1 MADPETVERVRRYL
15 VDGVP
20 FNHMVGLRVLA
31 ADDTTV
37 EMESAERLDLL
48 NHVGTMH
55 AAAQFG
61 LGEASAG
68 ALIVAALGDLVAKG
82 AVPLLAEA
90 TIAYRKPAGGT
101 LRAHASLDAAERER
115 VRADFTAA
123 GKARVAVAIRVTD
136 AAGTET
142 TTLETSWA
150 LIQRRDPA

>member
-1 MADPETVERVRRYL
+1 MSDPATVARVRQYL

-20 FNHMVGLRVLA
+20 FNHMVGLRVVA
-31 ADDTTV
+31 ADDASV
-37 EMESAERLDLL
+37 EMELAERPDLL

-68 ALIVAALGDLVAKG
+68 ALIVAALGDLVAAG
-82 AVPLLAEA
+82 AIPLLAEA

-101 LRAHASLDAAERER
+101 LRAHASLDGATRER
-115 VRADFTAA
+115 VHAEFTAA
-123 GKARVAVAIRVTD
+123 GKARVAVAIRLTD
-136 AAGTET
+136 AGGAET

-150 LIQRRDPA
+150 LIQRRS